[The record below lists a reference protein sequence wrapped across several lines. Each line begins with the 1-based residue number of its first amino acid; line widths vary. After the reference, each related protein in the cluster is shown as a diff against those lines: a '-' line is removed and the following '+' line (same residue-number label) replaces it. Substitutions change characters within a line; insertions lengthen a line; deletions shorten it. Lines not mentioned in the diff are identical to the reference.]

1 MNRNYFCILFMLMPM
16 IMPISIMAANNQTN
30 IRPYQ
35 IATPINIIHSLN
47 IPLTLK
53 LWIFSEII
61 LNLFANR
68 FILLLR

>member
-1 MNRNYFCILFMLMPM
+1 MNINYFCILFILIPT
-16 IMPISIMAANNQTN
+16 PIIATNNQTY
-30 IRPYQ
+30 IQPYQ